1 MYWFKR
7 KHRQIKRVISFL
19 PIIWKGFDWDY
30 RYAVELFQHQLKRT
44 ANEIESNGHL
54 QNSKNVVSR
63 IRTGVELIEKVY
75 DEDYAMEYFDIM
87 EKKYGKSNFD
97 FVETGE
103 FDKKGDPYYTMEEF
117 YENDYTKGELGLI
130 SEEKSTLRLESFAK
144 QKRAHK
150 LAWEFIEHNIQS
162 WWD

>member
-44 ANEIESNGHL
+44 ADSIEKDGRHL
-54 QNSKNVVSR
+54 NNKNTANR
-63 IRTGVELIEKVY
+63 IRTAVDLLEQVY
-75 DEDYAMEYFDIM
+75 DEKYGIEYLDHI
-87 EKKYGKSNFD
+87 EKKYGKSNFQ
-97 FVETGE
+97 FVESGISESTGE
-103 FDKKGDPYYTMEEF
+103 PYYELDIV
-117 YENDYTKGELGLI
+117 YENNYTESELMLI
-130 SEEKSTLRLESFAK
+130 EEEKRTEMYKSFAK

>member
-7 KHRQIKRVISFL
+7 KRRQIKRVISFL

-30 RYAVELFQHQLKRT
+30 RYAVEIFQHQLKRT
-44 ANEIESNGHL
+44 ADLIEKDGRHLNNENTA
-54 QNSKNVVSR
+54 NR
-63 IRTGVELIEKVY
+63 IRTAVDLLERVY
-75 DEDYAMEYFDIM
+75 DEKYSLEYLDQV

-97 FVETGE
+97 FVETGD
-103 FDKKGDPYYTMEEF
+103 FDKNGDPYYTMEES
-117 YENDYTKGELGLI
+117 YENNYTKGELELI
-130 SEEKSTLRLESFAK
+130 SEDKSARRLESFAK

-150 LAWEFIEHNIQS
+150 LVWEFIEHNIQN